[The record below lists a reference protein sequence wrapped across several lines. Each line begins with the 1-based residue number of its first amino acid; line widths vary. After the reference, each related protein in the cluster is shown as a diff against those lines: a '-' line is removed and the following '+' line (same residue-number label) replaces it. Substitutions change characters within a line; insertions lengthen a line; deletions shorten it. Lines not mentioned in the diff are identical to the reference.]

1 MGSPKFGVY
10 LNSRNQTKHCNKEKQ
25 LTNMTNPQ
33 DLMQQG
39 QEALKSASNSLA
51 EATKNL
57 QNFQGKDCKD
67 LGDLKEACEKAK
79 NDGIMPQAS
88 IVTMICVLLMMM
100 FLTRALFVRMQK

>member
-1 MGSPKFGVY
+1 
-10 LNSRNQTKHCNKEKQ
+10 
-25 LTNMTNPQ
+25 MTNPQ

-79 NDGIMPQAS
+79 NDGIMPQ
-88 IVTMICVLLMMM
+88 VTNE
-100 FLTRALFVRMQK
+100 TNEK